1 MSQLPLSLG
10 GFHSSATLKPQMSTI
25 FRASGG
31 PGRSAQWQKQQT
43 AVCRYCRSHFSSCA
57 GRPPR
62 VTHLQ
67 PAAWHSPSP
76 PRSQS
81 APAGRTSPSVF
92 SRSCGW
98 RGWCPRRCSSRW
110 QTSCSEARRLCS
122 MSPLAAV
129 YPVWPQGQQVEA
141 HEHSNQATTWRLLNA
156 AECTVNALPD
166 CYHAGP
172 IEKKAADH
180 LQCWKA
186 TPETGSQCWLC
197 LRLSWRGSGGGSSA
211 ARFWVVLWKETACKL
226 RPQKSIKIRCLT

>member
-25 FRASGG
+25 FRDSGG

-43 AVCRYCRSHFSSCA
+43 TVCCYCRSHFSSCA

-67 PAAWHSPSP
+67 PAAWHWQSP

-98 RGWCPRRCSSRW
+98 RGWCPRHCSSRW
-110 QTSCSEARRLCS
+110 QTSCSEARPLCS

-156 AECTVNALPD
+156 AKCTVNALPD

-180 LQCWKA
+180 LQCWKPHLKRNHNVDCVSDFLDEGLA
-186 TPETGSQCWLC
+186 EVPRQPDFGSFFERKQREIET
-197 LRLSWRGSGGGSSA
+197 
-211 ARFWVVLWKETACKL
+211 
-226 RPQKSIKIRCLT
+226 QKKNQN